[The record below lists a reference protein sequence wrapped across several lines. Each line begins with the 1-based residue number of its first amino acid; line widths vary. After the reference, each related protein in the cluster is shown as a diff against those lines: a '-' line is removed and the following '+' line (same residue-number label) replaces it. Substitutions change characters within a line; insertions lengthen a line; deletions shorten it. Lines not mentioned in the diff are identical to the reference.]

1 VLLLGARGLGF
12 HVRLPDGLG
21 DESSPRRVP
30 SVAGVVSIERCGADG
45 PRRLVVATD
54 SGRGAI
60 ETVVGRSSKPLPPL
74 RAVLPERSGGPLMP
88 PSEAGQLP
96 PLPPPEKR
104 AEIAETRGKR
114 DGASIAERMTWQA
127 EGDGTGNETVSLE
140 AGCHSLQLFAL
151 DPRTGHPT
159 RHGKLDL
166 DAEMREESDERLLA
180 RDRTDAPD
188 ALLSACF
195 GQSTAVRV
203 AFTGSPP
210 GATVLVAHT
219 AWPLPEHL
227 PAAWGAEA
235 RGRMARVLQARHI
248 ASLPREAMML
258 AQGGSGTT
266 PVPLSIEPGACYLAL
281 VTPVKEAARA
291 IGLRVR
297 VGATDPS
304 DDRGIETDGAVVAFC
319 AGGLSHA
326 VAEVQARGTALL
338 GWGLALYRVQSGV
351 WREAR

>member
-1 VLLLGARGLGF
+1 
-12 HVRLPDGLG
+12 
-21 DESSPRRVP
+21 
-30 SVAGVVSIERCGADG
+30 
-45 PRRLVVATD
+45 
-54 SGRGAI
+54 
-60 ETVVGRSSKPLPPL
+60 
-74 RAVLPERSGGPLMP
+74 MP
-88 PSEAGQLP
+88 ASEAGPLP
-96 PLPPPEKR
+96 PLPPPERR

-127 EGDGTGNETVSLE
+127 EGDGTGNETVRLE

-166 DAEMREESDERLLA
+166 DAEMREESDERLLLA

-195 GQSTAVRV
+195 GQSTIVRV
-203 AFTGSPP
+203 VFTGSPP
-210 GATVLVAHT
+210 DATVLVAHT

-227 PAAWGAEA
+227 PAAWGAEP

-248 ASLPREAMML
+248 VSLPREAVML
-258 AQGGSGTT
+258 AQGGVGTT
-266 PVPLSIEPGACYLAL
+266 PVPLTVEPGACYLAL
-281 VTPVKEAARA
+281 VTPVSEGARA
-291 IGLRVR
+291 MGLRVR
-297 VGATDPS
+297 VGATDAS

-319 AGGLSHA
+319 SGGLSHA
-326 VAEVQARGTALL
+326 LAEVQARGTSRAPLL
-338 GWGLALYRVQSGV
+338 WGLALFRVQSGV